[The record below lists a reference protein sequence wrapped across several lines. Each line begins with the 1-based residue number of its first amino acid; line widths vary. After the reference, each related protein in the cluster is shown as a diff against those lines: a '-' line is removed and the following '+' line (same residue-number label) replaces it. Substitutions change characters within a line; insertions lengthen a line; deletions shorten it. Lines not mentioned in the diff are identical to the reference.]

1 MLYADPGDDFLGM
14 GIIRQNRNRT
24 YGDVLERNLGAFCSF
39 SCSLSLSLNEHCY
52 DQYGHADDDEYSSRK
67 DKDD

>member
-1 MLYADPGDDFLGM
+1 MIYADPGDDFLGM

-24 YGDVLERNLGAFCSF
+24 YGDVLERNLCAFCSY
-39 SCSLSLSLNEHCY
+39 SCSLSLNEHCY
-52 DQYGHADDDEYSSRK
+52 DQNGHADGDEYSSRK